1 MSIFG
6 INEAESNIK
15 SKSILN
21 MINEDTY
28 LTGDIH
34 FNHASNDNDTYYDE
48 VVESINSRVSTGS
61 CLILMGDICDSEHD
75 GTDKKVFT
83 KFINDI
89 NCKNV
94 ILVLGNND
102 RLTIEEY
109 KEMGIKYINT
119 RIDYDNWVFTHE
131 PITVDK
137 GVINFHA
144 HIHGSREY
152 WNTDWH
158 NHIDVFYKDHGC
170 QVLTIKEYL
179 KLFKDGKYDGKTI
192 IKAPHESCVS
202 SENISVLETF
212 LKSETKSNFKSK
224 DTKSLND
231 FTKVSFSDAVK
242 KENIPVEMTSKER
255 SKMSS
260 IKQAIYNITKED
272 VKDIFSGYV
281 YYNDN
286 EIVAIFVVS
295 ERNTCGDDI
304 KISDSRLKKNISY
317 IDLDYIEIDKKY
329 RGMGLSKQIID
340 IAVKEFKVTHLC
352 VHKDNEIAKKLYL
365 DYGFEI
371 YNFEPEQIMMRLKSC
386 VTKVPFKSLNKFD
399 IAEVPVLRDYLFK
412 NSIILGKNITDPYI
426 NISVGKGIANI
437 DICNPYADISIYN
450 DAIDYIVK
458 ELHDVL
464 KIRVNNYNTILTN
477 ILDKKGFTTEN
488 KKSYTYYII
497 RKDILKEEYLTES
510 ILFNKE
516 DITINFDRW
525 RKGTNNNILFVTGLS
540 GSGKTT
546 LSREFKE
553 KYNACV
559 LEIDGINHGYDSSKK
574 GILNKIKEK
583 LPEYK
588 SAVESKW
595 KDKSKEQIIEKDG
608 KIKLLSLVTRYAI
621 EIMHEDKE
629 TLYILD
635 GIQIFK
641 WLNPEYFKDKPVIIK
656 GTSMLKSFMRR
667 YTQKKDP
674 GDPYEIK
681 LFEYLSWFIKG
692 EKELN
697 KFKKE
702 VLKEEYLIEAAW
714 KSSRRYRCPYCDYV
728 ATKAELILHLEK
740 KHEDMIPEG
749 YSAGRVLFE
758 FFNKKD
764 HGICR
769 VCGKPTKWNENK
781 LMFEQICD
789 NPKCKKAY
797 SDEFHKVRMVK
808 KYGVESLLNDPKMQQ
823 KMLANRKISG
833 YYKFSDGV
841 KISYCGKYELKLLEF
856 CDKILEYKSYEI
868 TSPGPVIEYEYE
880 GKTLKWITDQYIG
893 PANLVIDAKDG
904 GDNPNKREM
913 PEYRAK
919 QIAKEEAIKKLR
931 KYNYIRLTD
940 NNFAQLIEVLMDIK
954 FELSENPIF
963 LPNPVININE
973 DAGLASGP
981 IGNAVVGMDSAKHMI
996 SYKTIDPMFN
1006 SSNNQYA
1013 LSFDDELNDLYVIDD
1028 DGKVKHESVEFLFDK
1043 KYSLI
1048 KPNNT
1053 IYKKD
1058 LNLNETV
1065 SLDYFLNLC
1074 NTYQLESTDIY
1085 RTAVYE
1091 SEIEC
1096 ATLKSKCMIT
1106 KEMEDLIDIGAQAL
1120 PNTDDILIKQDP
1132 DGFFLYNTI
1141 TELRTASRSD
1151 KNKLLENEELISI
1164 IKNYKNSQ
1172 ED

>member
-1 MSIFG
+1 MSIFS
-6 INEAESNIK
+6 INETESNIK

-34 FNHASNDNDTYYDE
+34 FNHGNNDNDTYYDE

-89 NCKNV
+89 NCKNI

-119 RIDYDNWVFTHE
+119 RIDCDNWVFTHE
-131 PITVDK
+131 PITVNK

-152 WNTDWH
+152 WNIDWH

-192 IKAPHESCVS
+192 IKAPHESS
-202 SENISVLETF
+202 IENG
-212 LKSETKSNFKSK
+212 N
-224 DTKSLND
+224 
-231 FTKVSFSDAVK
+231 
-242 KENIPVEMTSKER
+242 
-255 SKMSS
+255 
-260 IKQAIYNITKED
+260 
-272 VKDIFSGYV
+272 G
-281 YYNDN
+281 
-286 EIVAIFVVS
+286 
-295 ERNTCGDDI
+295 
-304 KISDSRLKKNISY
+304 
-317 IDLDYIEIDKKY
+317 
-329 RGMGLSKQIID
+329 
-340 IAVKEFKVTHLC
+340 
-352 VHKDNEIAKKLYL
+352 
-365 DYGFEI
+365 
-371 YNFEPEQIMMRLKSC
+371 
-386 VTKVPFKSLNKFD
+386 
-399 IAEVPVLRDYLFK
+399 
-412 NSIILGKNITDPYI
+412 
-426 NISVGKGIANI
+426 
-437 DICNPYADISIYN
+437 
-450 DAIDYIVK
+450 
-458 ELHDVL
+458 
-464 KIRVNNYNTILTN
+464 
-477 ILDKKGFTTEN
+477 
-488 KKSYTYYII
+488 
-497 RKDILKEEYLTES
+497 EYLT
-510 ILFNKE
+510 
-516 DITINFDRW
+516 
-525 RKGTNNNILFVTGLS
+525 
-540 GSGKTT
+540 
-546 LSREFKE
+546 
-553 KYNACV
+553 
-559 LEIDGINHGYDSSKK
+559 
-574 GILNKIKEK
+574 
-583 LPEYK
+583 
-588 SAVESKW
+588 
-595 KDKSKEQIIEKDG
+595 
-608 KIKLLSLVTRYAI
+608 
-621 EIMHEDKE
+621 
-629 TLYILD
+629 
-635 GIQIFK
+635 
-641 WLNPEYFKDKPVIIK
+641 
-656 GTSMLKSFMRR
+656 
-667 YTQKKDP
+667 
-674 GDPYEIK
+674 
-681 LFEYLSWFIKG
+681 
-692 EKELN
+692 
-697 KFKKE
+697 
-702 VLKEEYLIEAAW
+702 EAAW
-714 KSSRRYRCPYCDYV
+714 KSARRYRCPYCDYI

-740 KHEDMIPEG
+740 KHEDMIPEN

-769 VCGKPTKWNENK
+769 ICGKPTKWNENK

-789 NPKCKKAY
+789 DPKCKKAY

-856 CDKILEYKSYEI
+856 CDKVLGYKSYEI

-904 GDNPNKREM
+904 GNNPNKREM

-919 QIAKEEAIKKLR
+919 QIAKEETIKKLR

-981 IGNAVVGMDSAKHMI
+981 IGNAVVGMDSAKHII
-996 SYKTIDPMFN
+996 SYKTIDPMFS

-1120 PNTDDILIKQDP
+1120 PDSDEIIIKQDP

-1141 TELRTASRSD
+1141 TEFRTASRSD

-1164 IKNYKNSQ
+1164 IKNYKKSQ